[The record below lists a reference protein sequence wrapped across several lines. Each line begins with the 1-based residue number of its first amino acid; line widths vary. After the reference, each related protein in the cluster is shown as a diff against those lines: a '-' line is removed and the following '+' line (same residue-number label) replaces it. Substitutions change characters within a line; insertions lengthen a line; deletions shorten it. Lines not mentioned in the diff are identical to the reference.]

1 MTMWWVVRRW
11 LKMLQRFAQIEMEWK
26 ISVTDNLTDKHDDY
40 LFHFSLITKNSHRIW
55 CIWYIHDNDEL
66 FFSIWNFFLFTI
78 SLHGNVLVRK
88 EKSSHNMRWS
98 YSKLVWY
105 FSLVRQICFNRP
117 CQDSYKAFLKFQVWN
132 VYNSLRKLRT
142 TRQSYHNVIPKTNQ
156 VKILRNF
163 YKIITNI
170 LRNANLIDTSLSVPG
185 TLCTHSFNQSHH
197 FIFNKNDHLLNQVW
211 MKQGLSNCVSYPAC
225 LMHAI

>member
-1 MTMWWVVRRW
+1 MTT
-11 LKMLQRFAQIEMEWK
+11 
-26 ISVTDNLTDKHDDY
+26 S
-40 LFHFSLITKNSHRIW
+40 S
-55 CIWYIHDNDEL
+55 
-66 FFSIWNFFLFTI
+66 I
-78 SLHGNVLVRK
+78 SLSSRK
-88 EKSSHNMRWS
+88 IVIFGTFMIMMSCYLAFETFFYLQFICMGMNWQGKKSHPIIYVDHM

-117 CQDSYKAFLKFQVWN
+117 CQDSFKAFLKFQVWN

-163 YKIITNI
+163 YKIIANI